1 MTDSSSVR
9 SSSVIFTHLLLH
21 EPQSEVKHLQLQD
34 TNPMLNDG
42 VTERAE
48 VKPGAG
54 EETFDERGPVL
65 HPFEPG
71 LDQDGELG
79 EVAFGQVGQGPFQVR
94 PHLLDWVELV
104 RIRW

>member
-1 MTDSSSVR
+1 
-9 SSSVIFTHLLLH
+9 
-21 EPQSEVKHLQLQD
+21 
-34 TNPMLNDG
+34 MLNGG

-71 LDQDGELG
+71 LDQGGELG

-94 PHLLDWVELV
+94 PHLLNLEPAAHQIGDPRQRPPLIKILFG
-104 RIRW
+104 R